1 MHSNA
6 LVIILPALLQ
16 EIISTYA
23 RLYAGD
29 LNVRGS
35 KRLANVLT
43 LFQVNLEGFC
53 TAFNSNSEQNTRK
66 RISLYCF
73 YVQQVEVKVLI

>member
-43 LFQVNLEGFC
+43 LFQVNLEVFC
-53 TAFNSNSEQNTRK
+53 TAFIVHSKTLGKGSACIAFMYR
-66 RISLYCF
+66 
-73 YVQQVEVKVLI
+73 QVEVKVLI